1 MKLPPLVA
9 ENQLGSAAVEL
20 QPIDLPMQG
29 SVCCERRSARRRQAQ
44 APTPCEAVVRFSLAM
59 QGTLAPFTVLAE
71 HGTRY
76 LGVVR
81 EYSEYP
87 T

>member
-29 SVCCERRSARRRQAQ
+29 SAFAVSGAVRADGRPEHRRHGKLSCSSA
-44 APTPCEAVVRFSLAM
+44 
-59 QGTLAPFTVLAE
+59 
-71 HGTRY
+71 
-76 LGVVR
+76 
-81 EYSEYP
+81 
-87 T
+87 